1 MITVEQLDLLTIVQ
15 EQFDRAV
22 AQLDI
27 PPGVS
32 RLLREPE
39 RALQVCFPVKM
50 DDGSIRVFSGYRV
63 HHNIIRGPAKG
74 GIRYVPGLTLDQVK
88 ALAMQMT
95 WKTAVVDIPFGG
107 AKGGVACDPATLS
120 PGELERITRRYT
132 SEIAM
137 LLGPDTDIPAPDIN
151 TDDQTMAW
159 IMDTYSAIKGYSVPA
174 VVTGKPTAVG
184 GSEGRR
190 RATGRGV
197 VFVLREAAERIGLNL
212 RDARVAI
219 QGYGKVGQTIAYLLQ
234 HVLGIRVI
242 ALSDSR
248 GGIYNEAGFDV
259 SAVRR
264 HKRQTGS
271 VVGYEAAEMISN
283 AELLELPCDI
293 LIPAAVE
300 SVITAENADR
310 IRARLLVEAANL
322 AITPAADDILAERG
336 ITVIPDIVA
345 NAGGVTVSYFEWV
358 QDLQS
363 FFWTD
368 EEVTQKLREIMV
380 DALNQVWQ
388 LAEKGDSA
396 GRPLTLRTAA
406 QMLAISRVARAL
418 ELRGIYP

>member
-1 MITVEQLDLLTIVQ
+1 VITVEQPDLLTIVQ

-39 RALQVCFPVKM
+39 RTLQVCFPVKM

-322 AITPAADDILAERG
+322 AITPAADDVLAERG

>member
-322 AITPAADDILAERG
+322 AITPAADNILAERG